1 MRIKALLLAV
11 GFLMLAGSFTGS
23 QAGSKA
29 KIGKLPNDKIASR
42 SLRTVDGK
50 QYTLTSL
57 RGQVV
62 VIDFFAVWCA
72 HSRDHLPALNRFY
85 TPASTPQLQIIGLAV
100 EDQTSPD
107 RLSKF
112 ISDYK
117 ISYPVGMV
125 DDQTF
130 AGFVGSRD
138 VSVPQTLV
146 YGRDGKLVAHYVG
159 QSAEADADLIA
170 KIQAEL
176 SK

>member
-1 MRIKALLLAV
+1 MRVKAFLLAV
-11 GFLMLAGSFTGS
+11 GFLVLAGFFTGS
-23 QAGSKA
+23 EAGSKA
-29 KIGKLPNDKIASR
+29 KIGRLPSDKIASR
-42 SLRTVDGK
+42 SLRTLDGK
-50 QYTLTSL
+50 QFSLSSL

-85 TPASTPQLQIIGLAV
+85 SPNSTPQLQIIGLAV
-100 EDQTSPD
+100 EDQTTPE

-112 ISDYK
+112 INDEK
-117 ISYPVGMV
+117 IGYPVGMV
-125 DDQTF
+125 DDPTF
-130 AGFVGSRD
+130 AGFVGHD

-146 YGRDGKLVAHYVG
+146 YGRDGKLVAHYIG
-159 QSAEADADLIA
+159 QSPEADANLVA

>member
-1 MRIKALLLAV
+1 MRAKVFLLAV
-11 GFLMLAGSFTGS
+11 GFLVVVGFYTGS
-23 QAGSKA
+23 EAGSKA
-29 KIGKLPNDKIASR
+29 KIGKLPSERIASQP
-42 SLRTVDGK
+42 LKTVDGK
-50 QYTLTSL
+50 QFSLSSL

-72 HSRDHLPALNRFY
+72 HSKDHLPALNRFY
-85 TPASTPQLQIIGLAV
+85 TPDSTPKLQVIGLAV

-107 RLSKF
+107 RLAKF

-117 ISYPVGMV
+117 IAYPVGMI
-125 DDQTF
+125 DDKTF
-130 AGFVGSRD
+130 SGFVGSRD
-138 VSVPQTLV
+138 VSVPQTLL

-159 QSAEADADLIA
+159 QSADADADLVA